1 MFSRCFF
8 FHWRPVLL
16 SVRLPRPEEVV
27 LFTARPGERGGCYQR
42 LAGPA
47 TDCSDWS
54 VPSLPSPSPRT
65 HWALPSFTVFF
76 FVFFCFP
83 FCSVVPG
90 FRCSSIAA
98 RVDLFCWLVFFPFC
112 RSAVELKGTDAIE
125 RNSRTAADRRRL
137 AHPAAPR
144 RAGVHGAP
152 PIGRDRAGTRKQ
164 QQQQQHGTKTKTK
177 RIVAYQRVL

>member
-65 HWALPSFTVFF
+65 HWALPSFTAFF
-76 FVFFCFP
+76 FVFFVSLFARSYLAFGVLRLQQESICFAGW
-83 FCSVVPG
+83 F
-90 FRCSSIAA
+90 
-98 RVDLFCWLVFFPFC
+98 FFPFC